1 MMLLPQPL
9 RSLVRRAGLS
19 PLLATLAATIVV
31 AAGLSLLFS
40 SLFPPEVR
48 AAGMPVRDLRD
59 GARSVRVNG
68 FDLWYREVGKR
79 NGKAAIVVLH
89 GGPGMSDRYFNDVFD
104 YLSTTHR
111 VIYYDQRGSGFSE
124 IKPNPAYYRFS
135 YLVDDLEAL
144 RSRVIRQDK
153 LILVAHS
160 FGGMIA
166 MQYAAD
172 HPDHVAGLILISSM
186 PPRDWGSRV
195 DPDGAHFEDWYL
207 SMDPAS
213 RDRAFLTSYLSSIP
227 ESLYDPA
234 SAIVPQVGYMSY
246 VPARLLWDT
255 SAGYDFTK
263 ALSRLKVPALIT
275 YGAAD
280 TFVDRVPAY
289 LHSVLSGSVMVR
301 FERSGHWAFLEEP
314 ERFKAVVSWF
324 LKRANL

>member
-9 RSLVRRAGLS
+9 RSLVRKGGLS
-19 PLLATLAATIVV
+19 ALLAALAATIVV
-31 AAGLSLLFS
+31 AVGLTLFFS

-48 AAGMPVRDLRD
+48 AASMPVRDLRG

-68 FDLWYREVGKR
+68 FDLWYREVGRR

-89 GGPGMSDRYFNDVFD
+89 GGPGMSDHYFDNLFD
-104 YLSTTHR
+104 SLAATHR

-124 IKPNPAYYRFS
+124 IKGNPANYGFS
-135 YLVDDLEAL
+135 SLVGELEAL
-144 RSRVIRQDK
+144 RSRVVRQDK
-153 LILVAHS
+153 LILIAHS

-166 MQYAAD
+166 MKYAID

-195 DPDGAHFEDWYL
+195 DPDGAHFEDRYL
-207 SMDPAS
+207 SMDPVS
-213 RDRAFLTSYLSSIP
+213 RDRAFLASYLASIP
-227 ESLYDPA
+227 ESLFDPA
-234 SAIVPQVGYMSY
+234 SGIVPHVGYMSY

-255 SAGYDFTK
+255 SDGYDFTQG
-263 ALSRLKVPALIT
+263 LLRLKVPVLIT

-289 LHSVLSGSVMVR
+289 LHAVLPGSILVR

>member
-9 RSLVRRAGLS
+9 RSLVRKGGRSA
-19 PLLATLAATIVV
+19 LLAALAATIVV
-31 AAGLSLLFS
+31 AVGLTLLFS

-48 AAGMPVRDLRD
+48 AASMPVRDLRG

-79 NGKAAIVVLH
+79 NDKPAIVVLH
-89 GGPGMSDRYFNDVFD
+89 GGPGMSDHYFNKVFD
-104 YLSTTHR
+104 YLSATRR

-124 IKPNPAYYRFS
+124 IKANPAYYRFP
-135 YLVDDLEAL
+135 YLVEDLETL

-166 MQYAAD
+166 MNYAID

-207 SMDPAS
+207 SMDPVS
-213 RDRAFLTSYLSSIP
+213 RDRVFLASYLNSIP
-227 ESLYDPA
+227 ESLFDPG
-234 SAIVPQVGYMSY
+234 SGIVPQIGYMSY
-246 VPARLLWDT
+246 VPARLFWDT
-255 SAGYDFTK
+255 SVGYDFTK
-263 ALSRLKVPALIT
+263 GLLRLKVPALIT
-275 YGAAD
+275 YGASD

-289 LHSVLSGSVMVR
+289 LHVALSGSILVR

-324 LKRANL
+324 LKQANL